1 MKFPCPVRARPFPAA
16 KSVPPVFELRATF
29 DRGAAATSDGT
40 ATVGSD
46 HTGKNGTLTFAASET
61 EKTVATPVPDHAN
74 EEL

>member
-1 MKFPCPVRARPFPAA
+1 MKFPCPVRARPFPAT
-16 KSVPPVFELRATF
+16 KYVPPAFGLRATF

-46 HTGKNGTLTFAASET
+46 YTGKSGTLTFAASET
-61 EKTVATPVPDHAN
+61 EKTVATPVLDYAN